1 MQKYFILT
9 KCTSMKGLLLENFAL
24 QEIFNQTFRRGLRFI
39 TSTTTNFA
47 RNSSLIMEQ
56 IAISAAALGITTLL
70 GAILGLFIKDL
81 SHRWNDT
88 ILGYSA
94 GIMLAAATIGLIVPA
109 FETSGH
115 GEWWIIVAGVMCG
128 AMLINLIDFILP
140 HLHTI
145 TGLDPEKHMTN
156 GSINRILLFVM
167 AIAIHKFPE
176 GMAAGVSMNEVTPD
190 GGASWTVSMGI
201 ALQNIPESMVIIAPL
216 LLAGVSRTR
225 TALIALAIGTL
236 EVAGVYIGYTLGNIS
251 PILLPAMLGFAGGAM
266 LYVTSDEMIPETH
279 THGYQKQA
287 TYALLLGFMTLIIV
301 EKMMG

>member
-70 GAILGLFIKDL
+70 GAILGLFIKNL

-176 GMAAGVSMNEVTPD
+176 GMAAGVSMNEVTPN
-190 GGASWTVSMGI
+190 GGTSWTVSMGI